1 MGDSEIELASTITQN
16 VFGEIVVVWLF
27 FLKWMLG
34 SFEETTFQNKMYFF
48 YQYVEMISVE
58 HLFLNSSKM
67 VFLGHVVPPKGVC
80 KLCCLVMI

>member
-1 MGDSEIELASTITQN
+1 M
-16 VFGEIVVVWLF
+16 FGEIDVVIYYF
-27 FLKWMLG
+27 YFLKWMLG
-34 SFEETTFQNKMYFF
+34 NFETTFHYKMYFY

-80 KLCCLVMI
+80 NLCCLVMI